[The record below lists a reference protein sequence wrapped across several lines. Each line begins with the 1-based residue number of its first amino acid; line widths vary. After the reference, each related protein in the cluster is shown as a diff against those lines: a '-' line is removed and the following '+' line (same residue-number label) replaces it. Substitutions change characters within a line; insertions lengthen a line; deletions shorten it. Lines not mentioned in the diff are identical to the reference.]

1 MEHDLRKEAESL
13 LESKFNEEQL
23 KNKTTP
29 ELIHELKVHQ
39 IELELQNEELQK
51 SQQALIA
58 SQQKYFELFDLAPVA
73 YLMVDDQ
80 TRIQDLNL
88 TAAHF
93 LGEERLKLKNRRFDS
108 FILPDHQDDF
118 YLFFTNLSKQTDETT
133 LESSIQIKGKLHYIR
148 IACNISKPSSAQA
161 PSLIRLTLIDITAEK
176 LALKELEHVK
186 ERLELSLLAG
196 NVAWW
201 VWDYPSQ
208 TVYFDKRK
216 AEMLGYEDGRM
227 TQNVYEITS
236 MIHPDDYASTMQHM
250 RDHLEGRK
258 PRYSL
263 EYRLKTKHGQY
274 KWFYDQGSVTQR
286 SADGQPLKLAGVV
299 IDITERKLAEI
310 QHFESEKRFRQFATL
325 LPQVI
330 CELDGDFNILYVN
343 DYGRNLF
350 ELKENQNN
358 NLFDFLDD
366 HNKTIITETLERR
379 IADPD
384 KKDPGMHIK
393 FNDTKGNEVHLF
405 TYANFETENGKLRTI
420 RAIGIDL
427 SERIKMEYRLSA
439 LNDELNAQKLQ
450 LESFNRE
457 LEEKVT
463 GEVEKNRVKDHLMSL
478 QARQAAMGEMVGH
491 IAHQWKQP
499 LNTLNLIILDLQDA
513 FHYGELS
520 GEYMSKSVASA
531 QKVIQHMTQTID
543 DFRDFFKPLK
553 SQTTFEVKK
562 QVETALSFIRATVE
576 IEGIRLENKI
586 AEGICVKGFPNEFSQ
601 VVINIVNNAREA
613 IMENKP
619 SDPCITIT
627 SETQQN
633 KTHIF
638 FSNNGG
644 QIPESIL
651 DKIFEPYFST
661 KDKNK
666 GTGIGLYLA
675 RTIISQNMKGELKAE
690 NIYQGVRFEIVLSLD
705 D

>member
-23 KNKTTP
+23 KNKTTQ

-51 SQQALIA
+51 SQQELVA

-118 YLFFTNLSKQTDETT
+118 YLFFTNLSKETDEST
-133 LESSIQIKGKLHYIR
+133 LESSIQIQGKLHYIR
-148 IACNISKPSSAQA
+148 IACNISKPSSVQNQ
-161 PSLIRLTLIDITAEK
+161 SLIRLTLIDITAEK
-176 LALKELEHVK
+176 LAVKELEHVK
-186 ERLELSLLAG
+186 ERLELSLLGG

-236 MIHPDDYASTMQHM
+236 MIHPDDYATTMQHM

-263 EYRLKTKHGQY
+263 EYRLKTKQGQY
-274 KWFYDQGSVTQR
+274 KWFYDQGSVTQW

-310 QHFESEKRFRQFATL
+310 QHLESEKRFRQFATL

-343 DYGRNLF
+343 DYGRTLF
-350 ELKENQNN
+350 GLKKNQGN

-366 HNKTIITETLERR
+366 HNKTIITKTLAKRMT
-379 IADPD
+379 DPD
-384 KKDPGMHIK
+384 KKDPGMQIK
-393 FNDTKGNEVHLF
+393 FKDTEGNEVHLF
-405 TYANFETENGKLRTI
+405 TYANFETENGKLHTI

-427 SERIKMEYRLSA
+427 SERMKMEDRLNA

-499 LNTLNLIILDLQDA
+499 LNTLNLIILDLQDV
-513 FHYGELS
+513 FRYDELT
-520 GEYMSKSVASA
+520 EDYMDKSVASA
-531 QKVIQHMTQTID
+531 KKVIQHMTQTID
-543 DFRDFFKPLK
+543 DFRNFFKPLK
-553 SQTTFEVKK
+553 SMTPFEVKK

-576 IEGIRLENKI
+576 IAGIRLENKI
-586 AEGICVKGFPNEFSQ
+586 DEGICVKGFPNEFSQ
-601 VVINIVNNAREA
+601 VVINIVNNGREA
-613 IMENKP
+613 IMESNP
-619 SDPCITIT
+619 SDPFIAIT
-627 SETQQN
+627 SEIHQN
-633 KTHIF
+633 NIHLF
-638 FSNNGG
+638 FTNNGG
-644 QIPESIL
+644 EIPETIL

-661 KDKNK
+661 REKTQ

-675 RTIISQNMKGELKAE
+675 RTIITQNMKGALKVK
-690 NIYQGVRFEIVLSLD
+690 NIHQGVRFEIVLPLEN
-705 D
+705 